1 MIPTIGYAAQ
11 NSKSALKLFHFNRR
25 ELRQADILIEIL
37 YCGVCHSDIH
47 QSRDEW
53 GGSIYPMVPGHE
65 IVGKVIGVGSK
76 VSRYQLGDWVGVGC
90 LVDACRSCSSCEE
103 GLEQYCEKG
112 WVGTYNSL
120 EKDGVTPTYGGYSNQ
135 IVVDERF
142 VLKIPKNLD
151 PAKVAP
157 LLCAGITTYSPL
169 MHWQVGPGKKV
180 GIIGLGGLGHMGVK
194 LARALGAHVTVFTH
208 SKYKFEDAQRLGADE
223 VVLSS
228 QENAFRSQAGS
239 FHLLLDTV
247 SAQHDLNPYFQLLK
261 RDGTLVVLGV
271 PVDPPTVQVFNL
283 IGGRRSL
290 AGSLIGGITETQK
303 MLDYCGVHGITSD
316 VEIIPIHKINEAYE
330 RMMRGDVKYRFVI
343 DMKSLLNSSNHSGQG

>member
-1 MIPTIGYAAQ
+1 M
-11 NSKSALKLFHFNRR
+11 
-25 ELRQADILIEIL
+25 
-37 YCGVCHSDIH
+37 
-47 QSRDEW
+47 
-53 GGSIYPMVPGHE
+53 
-65 IVGKVIGVGSK
+65 
-76 VSRYQLGDWVGVGC
+76 
-90 LVDACRSCSSCEE
+90 
-103 GLEQYCEKG
+103 
-112 WVGTYNSL
+112 
-120 EKDGVTPTYGGYSNQ
+120 TPTYGGYSNQ
-135 IVVDERF
+135 IVVDENF

-151 PAKVAP
+151 PAKVA
-157 LLCAGITTYSPL
+157 
-169 MHWQVGPGKKV
+169 PGKKV

-208 SKYKFEDAQRLGADE
+208 SEYKIEDARRLGADE

-271 PVDPPTVQVFNL
+271 PVDPPSVQVFNL

-316 VEIIPIHKINEAYE
+316 VEIIPIDKINEAYE

-343 DMKSLLNSSNHSGQG
+343 DMKSLVNSLNHSGQG